1 MMAGTT
7 LIDTI
12 MFKQFWKQY
21 TINPANATVILQATA
36 KVAVLFAVGFL
47 LLLLS
52 GVTIMLLTNGIYG
65 EQLWFKIKMMLVIV
79 AILNGLLLGRRT
91 GLQIRRSVAGEDTG
105 RLQAL
110 KKRLTLFHISQ
121 LTILTAIFV
130 MGVFK
135 FN

>member
-21 TINPANATVILQATA
+21 SISPTNATVILQATA

-65 EQLWFKIKMMLVIV
+65 EQLWFKIKMMLVIA